1 MKILLCAEFFYPSVG
16 GAQEVVKQLA
26 VRLLQ
31 RGHEITVVTSILKE
45 RQSDDYLG
53 IKIRSFAIS
62 GNLANGLTGDMEQY
76 RKFIKDGHFDL
87 IFIYAAQQW
96 TFDAIWNEL
105 PELTARKVFVPC
117 GYSGLGNPG
126 YQEYFQRLPRILKCF
141 DAVIYHAYEYRDY
154 QYAIQHQ
161 LQNSIFIPNGADEK
175 EFSCAPNRRF
185 RAENNIA
192 ANALVLLTV
201 GALNGAKGH
210 LEVAK
215 AFGAT
220 HFKGSATLI
229 LNGNSMPSPDER
241 LTSLVAKA
249 KCLVNTRGIPGAARF
264 VLDRVARRLG
274 FKLDYVARLK
284 RLTLAINDGRTGS
297 NKNVLIVDLARSDL
311 LTAFFEA
318 DLFVFASLIEYS
330 PLVLYEA
337 CAAGLPFL
345 TVPVGNAREIV
356 EWTKGGEICPAQVDH
371 DGFTRVEPAQL
382 AAHIER
388 LVNDPQR
395 LMELGA
401 SGRAAWENRFN
412 WNALATEYE
421 ELFLKLTSAP
431 NQKSNP

>member
-1 MKILLCAEFFYPSVG
+1 MKILLCVEFFYPSVG
-16 GAQEVVKQLA
+16 GAQEVVKQLS

-31 RGHEITVVTSILKE
+31 RGHEITVATSISKE
-45 RQSDDYLG
+45 RQSDNYLG

-62 GNLANGLTGDMEQY
+62 GNLANGLTGDTEQY
-76 RKFIKDGHFDL
+76 RKFIKEGQFDL

-105 PELTARKVFVPC
+105 PKLTAHKVFVPC
-117 GYSGLGNPG
+117 GYSGLGDSG
-126 YQEYFQRLPRILKCF
+126 YQEYFQRLPQILKCF
-141 DAVIYHAYEYRDY
+141 DAVVYHAYEYRDY
-154 QYAIQHQ
+154 QYAKQHQ
-161 LQNSIFIPNGADEK
+161 LENSIFIPNGADEK
-175 EFSCAPNRRF
+175 EFACAPNRRF

-192 ANALVLLTV
+192 EDTLVLLTV
-201 GALNGAKGH
+201 GSLNGAKGH

-215 AFGAT
+215 AFSAA
-220 HFKGSATLI
+220 HFKGPAILV

-241 LTSLVAKA
+241 LASLVAKA
-249 KCLVNTRGIPGAARF
+249 KILVTTRGIPSTARF
-264 VLDRVARRLG
+264 VLSRVARRLG
-274 FKLDYVARLK
+274 FKPNYLTKLR
-284 RLTLAINDGRTGS
+284 RLTQAINDGRTGS

-311 LTAFFEA
+311 IAAFFEA

-345 TVPVGNAREIV
+345 TVPVGNSREIV

-382 AAHIER
+382 AKHIEW
-388 LVNDPQR
+388 LVNDPER
-395 LMELGA
+395 LAELGA
-401 SGRAAWENRFN
+401 SGRAAWEERFN

-421 ELFLKLTSAP
+421 ELFLNLTSSP